1 MRQLAAI
8 LSVSGRLLIANRLT
22 EIRKFFSFSPKVDFV
37 HLLTTV
43 LFLVGGRGPIS
54 WMGLMLQ
61 HASHSWTPRDSR
73 TPGPVDPGTSG
84 ITPVIHLPR
93 KDTTHFLFIRLQ
105 WRNTG
110 QKNGCHVFGY
120 NSAES
125 EPIWIK
131 SEQCAPN
138 VGALTDFGRDP
149 HSSKFEREAKFS
161 LVTRITHDFTDFPS
175 DKFLRHLNTTMSIGQ
190 AVKTFGTEFRKF
202 YYKELFFQKN
212 AEIAKNQV
220 LRLQAAITQQW
231 L

>member
-1 MRQLAAI
+1 
-8 LSVSGRLLIANRLT
+8 
-22 EIRKFFSFSPKVDFV
+22 
-37 HLLTTV
+37 
-43 LFLVGGRGPIS
+43 
-54 WMGLMLQ
+54 
-61 HASHSWTPRDSR
+61 
-73 TPGPVDPGTSG
+73 
-84 ITPVIHLPR
+84 
-93 KDTTHFLFIRLQ
+93 
-105 WRNTG
+105 
-110 QKNGCHVFGY
+110 VFGY

-220 LRLQAAITQQW
+220 LRLQAVITQIAGNSIPNGPSMECPTP
-231 L
+231 